1 MPHKSSNRSKIYGCP
16 NCGSTEGFAEANIM
30 EATAYVSTFDEHGHP
45 NYAGES
51 DIDWDSQRL
60 DPSKEKPYQCEA
72 CVKSFTKPSLVRRR
86 PRKMAA

>member
-1 MPHKSSNRSKIYGCP
+1 MPHKSRHKSKTYGCP
-16 NCGSTEGFAEANIM
+16 HCGSTEGFAEANLM
-30 EATAYVSTFDEHGHP
+30 EATAYVSTFDGHGQP

-72 CVKSFTKPSLVRRR
+72 CVKSFSKPSLVTGRQ
-86 PRKMAA
+86 RKKAA